1 MVSWD
6 FSLCALYLPIPSL
19 FQANVYFSSAMQ
31 IFRRA
36 PCTKREKTK
45 YIQITTS
52 VAQVVSWFAGYLG
65 VFFGWLCNSAVAA
78 C

>member
-6 FSLCALYLPIPSL
+6 FLLRALYLPILSL

-36 PCTKREKTK
+36 PCTKGEETK
-45 YIQITTS
+45 YIQITAS
-52 VAQVVSWFAGYLG
+52 VA
-65 VFFGWLCNSAVAA
+65 
-78 C
+78 

>member
-6 FSLCALYLPIPSL
+6 FLLQALYLPIPSL

-31 IFRRA
+31 IFRIA
-36 PCTKREKTK
+36 PWTKGEKMK

-52 VAQVVSWFAGYLG
+52 VA
-65 VFFGWLCNSAVAA
+65 
-78 C
+78 